1 MKKGLFILIAG
12 MLSLGTLQAQEAWQ
26 AVDSIRIFYRQG
38 HRYVD
43 PSFRENRAILNHF
56 KVSIDSTLRARLLE
70 RVVIH
75 SYASPDGTDRANIR
89 LASLRADSLA
99 SYLLPERL
107 EKHSNGIAWDM
118 LRKLV
123 AASNMEYR
131 DEVLHVLDHTPIWI
145 HDSLGRIIDGRKKRL
160 MELRGGNPYRY
171 MYETFFPDL
180 RSSVSAVLY
189 VRVPVKKTDT
199 ATVVNPKPVPES
211 KPQPESKPEPMQRE
225 PVTVTEPEVKDFQPF
240 FAVKTNLL
248 YWATLMPDFRSY
260 TFVPNLEIEWFFKE
274 RWSLSGTGNF
284 AKWAYGDN
292 FLGISSWSLEP
303 RWWFKEDGC
312 FHWFYLGIY
321 GQIGDYDVQNSR
333 VKNDGNTGNLW
344 GAGLSFGAAIPFL
357 NRLGFEIGI
366 RGGYRHSEVKTYSH
380 EAPDYFL
387 DYETKNNHWG
397 MTGIKASFYFRF
409 GKGTK

>member
-1 MKKGLFILIAG
+1 MIAG

-145 HDSLGRIIDGRKKRL
+145 HDSLGRIIDGRK
-160 MELRGGNPYRY
+160 N
-171 MYETFFPDL
+171 
-180 RSSVSAVLY
+180 A
-189 VRVPVKKTDT
+189 
-199 ATVVNPKPVPES
+199 
-211 KPQPESKPEPMQRE
+211 
-225 PVTVTEPEVKDFQPF
+225 
-240 FAVKTNLL
+240 
-248 YWATLMPDFRSY
+248 
-260 TFVPNLEIEWFFKE
+260 
-274 RWSLSGTGNF
+274 
-284 AKWAYGDN
+284 
-292 FLGISSWSLEP
+292 
-303 RWWFKEDGC
+303 
-312 FHWFYLGIY
+312 
-321 GQIGDYDVQNSR
+321 
-333 VKNDGNTGNLW
+333 
-344 GAGLSFGAAIPFL
+344 
-357 NRLGFEIGI
+357 
-366 RGGYRHSEVKTYSH
+366 
-380 EAPDYFL
+380 
-387 DYETKNNHWG
+387 
-397 MTGIKASFYFRF
+397 
-409 GKGTK
+409 